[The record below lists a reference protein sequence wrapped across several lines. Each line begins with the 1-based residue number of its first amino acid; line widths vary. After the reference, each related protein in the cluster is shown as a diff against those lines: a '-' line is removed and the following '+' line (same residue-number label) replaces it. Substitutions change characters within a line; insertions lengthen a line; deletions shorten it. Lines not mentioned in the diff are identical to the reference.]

1 MATTKP
7 KQTPS
12 KKNKPTASEKEEG
25 FMDLLKGIRGEF
37 GKISWPTPQQI
48 TGNTIV
54 VLVMVAIVSLGMW
67 GIDNIF
73 RAIIWL
79 ITDEIPRHII

>member
-1 MATTKP
+1 
-7 KQTPS
+7 
-12 KKNKPTASEKEEG
+12 
-25 FMDLLKGIRGEF
+25 MDLVKGIRSEF
-37 GKISWPTPQQI
+37 GKIAWPTPQQI

-73 RAIIWL
+73 RAVIWL
-79 ITDEIPRHII
+79 ITDEIPKHVI